1 MRNRYRF
8 LIPLALVSLLATSCG
23 GDTEGDGGAT
33 GDYPRAETLYTG
45 GTQWGPPSTWNPLDT
60 GNYATGTVGLV
71 YETLFLY
78 EPQTGEYI
86 PWLAESGEWVDDKTY
101 ELKLRQG
108 VKWSDGEDFTADDV
122 VFTVEIGK
130 YEGSSYH
137 SLWEWLES
145 AEAVDD
151 YTVKF
156 TFSKANYAQWANWLY
171 FNAIVPEHI
180 WSERS
185 EEEIL
190 TGANED
196 PVGTGAYLYETH
208 DQDRQV
214 WKKNEDWWAT
224 EALGH
229 EVAPTYIVDVVNTS
243 NEAALSQV
251 LQGNIDIN
259 NNFLPGI
266 AQLVQGGY
274 QVQTY
279 YPEEPYMIPA
289 NTAWLVPNTTKAP
302 MDDPEFRKAL
312 SASIDMDEIVNNVY
326 GGLVTE
332 ADPTGLLPAWD
343 DYIDTEVVEKHAT
356 PRDPKVAKKILEEAG
371 YEDTDND
378 GFVETPD
385 GEPIDLTLIVP
396 SGWTDWMEAARVI
409 SESASEVGIKVTTDF
424 PEFNALVDQRN
435 SGEFDLVINNDRQI
449 SNTPWTYYDYIFR
462 LPVQDQQTTVNFGRY
477 ENEEAW
483 ELVGELDGIP
493 VEDTEKIRE
502 VAGKIQK
509 IQLEEMPVIPLWYNG
524 LWAQYNNSVWTNWPS
539 SESDNNYLPSTW
551 RGYFQLGSIL
561 MLTELE
567 PASEEE

>member
-8 LIPLALVSLLATSCG
+8 LIPLALVSLLATSCA
-23 GDTEGDGGAT
+23 GDTEGDGGAA

-60 GNYATGTVGLV
+60 GGHATGTVGLV

-78 EPQTGEYI
+78 EPQSREYI
-86 PWLAESGEWVDDKTY
+86 PWLAESGEWVDDTTY

-108 VKWSDGEDFTADDV
+108 VTWSDGEDFTADDV
-122 VFTVEIGK
+122 VFTVEVGK
-130 YEGSSYH
+130 YEASTYH
-137 SLWEWLES
+137 NLWEWLES

-151 YTVKF
+151 HTVRF
-156 TFSKANYAQWANWLY
+156 TFSQANYAQWANWLY
-171 FNAIVPEHI
+171 SNAIVPEHL

-214 WKKNEDWWAT
+214 WKKNEDWWAI

-251 LQGNIDIN
+251 LQGNIDMN

-332 ADPTGLLPAWD
+332 ADPTGLLPVWEE
-343 DYIDTEVVEKHAT
+343 YIDTGVVEEYAT
-356 PRDPKVAKKILEEAG
+356 PRDPKVAKDLLKEAG
-371 YEDTDND
+371 YEDTDDD

-385 GEPIDLTLIVP
+385 GDPIDLSLIVP

-409 SESASEVGIKVTTDF
+409 SESAAEVGIKVTADF

-435 SGEFDLVINNDRQI
+435 SGEFDLVINNERQI
-449 SNTPWTYYDYIFR
+449 SNTPWTYYDYMFR
-462 LPVQDQQTTVNFGRY
+462 LPIQEQQGTTNFGRY
-477 ENEEAW
+477 ENEEIW
-483 ELVGELDGIP
+483 ELVGELDSIP

-502 VAGKIQK
+502 VAGKIQR
-509 IQLEEMPVIPLWYNG
+509 IHLEELPIIPLWYNG
-524 LWAQYNNSVWTNWPS
+524 LWSQTNTSVWTNWPS
-539 SESDNNYLPSTW
+539 SETDNNYLPSTW
-551 RGYFQLGSIL
+551 RGYFQLGGIL

-567 PASEEE
+567 PAPEEE

>member
-8 LIPLALVSLLATSCG
+8 LIPLALVSLMATSCAS
-23 GDTEGDGGAT
+23 DTEGDGGAA

-71 YETLFLY
+71 YETLFLF
-78 EPQTGEYI
+78 EPQSGEYI
-86 PWLAESGEWVDDKTY
+86 PWLAESGEWVDDSTY

-108 VKWSDGEDFTADDV
+108 VQWSDGEDFTADDV
-122 VFTVEIGK
+122 VFTVELGQI
-130 YEGSSYH
+130 EGSTYGN
-137 SLWEWLES
+137 LWEWLES

-151 YTVKF
+151 HTVRF
-156 TFSKANYAQWANWLY
+156 TFSQANYAQWANWLY

-185 EEEIL
+185 DEEIL
-190 TGANED
+190 TGANEE
-196 PVGTGAYLYETH
+196 PVGTGPYAYEAH

-214 WKKNEDWWAT
+214 WKKRDEWWAT

-243 NEAALSQV
+243 NEAALGQV
-251 LQGNIDIN
+251 LQGNIDMN
-259 NNFLPGI
+259 NNFLPGV

-274 QVQTY
+274 GVETY
-279 YPEEPYMIPA
+279 YPEEPYMLAA
-289 NTAWLVPNTTKAP
+289 NTAWLVPNTTKEP

-312 SASIDMDEIVNNVY
+312 SASIDMDEIVTNVY

-332 ADPTGLLPAWD
+332 ANPTGLLPAWEE
-343 DYIDTEVVEKHAT
+343 YIDTEVVEEYAT
-356 PRDPKVAKKILEEAG
+356 PRDPDVAKDILEEAG
-371 YEDTDND
+371 YEDTNND

-385 GEPIDLTLIVP
+385 GDPIDLTLIVP
-396 SGWTDWMEAARVI
+396 SGWTDWMESARVI
-409 SESASEVGIKVTTDF
+409 SESAEAVGIKVTAEF
-424 PEFNALVDQRN
+424 PEFNDLVDQRN
-435 SGEFDLVINNDRQI
+435 SGEFDLVINNERQI

-462 LPVQDQQTTVNFGRY
+462 LPVQEQQTTVNFGRY
-477 ENEEAW
+477 ENEDAW
-483 ELVGELDGIP
+483 ELVGELDGVP
-493 VEDTEKIRE
+493 VEDVEAVRE
-502 VAGKIQK
+502 VAGELQQIH
-509 IQLEEMPVIPLWYNG
+509 LEEMPVIPLWYNG
-524 LWAQYNNSVWTNWPS
+524 LWSQTSNTVWTNWPS
-539 SESDNNYLPSTW
+539 SETDNNYLPSTW

-567 PASEEE
+567 PAPEEE

>member
-8 LIPLALVSLLATSCG
+8 LIPLALVSLLATSCA
-23 GDTEGDGGAT
+23 GDTESDGGAA

-60 GNYATGTVGLV
+60 GNHATGTVGLV

-78 EPQTGEYI
+78 EPQSDEYI
-86 PWLAESGEWVDDKTY
+86 PWLAESGQWVDDKTY

-130 YEGSSYH
+130 YEASTYH
-137 SLWEWLES
+137 NLWEWLES
-145 AEAVDD
+145 AEAIDD

-156 TFSKANYAQWANWLY
+156 TFSEANYAQWANWLY

-190 TGANED
+190 TGANEE
-196 PVGTGAYLYETH
+196 PIGTGPYLYETH

-251 LQGNIDIN
+251 LQGNMDIN

-274 QVQTY
+274 QIQTY
-279 YPEEPYMIPA
+279 FPEAPYMLAA
-289 NTAWLVPNTTKAP
+289 NTAWLVPNTTRKP

-332 ADPTGLLPAWD
+332 ANPTGLLPVWEQ
-343 DYIDTEVVEKHAT
+343 YIDDKVVDEYAT
-356 PRDPKVAKKILEEAG
+356 PRDPKVAKDILEEAG
-371 YEDTDND
+371 YKDTDDD

-385 GEPIDLTLIVP
+385 GDPIDLTLIVP

-409 SESASEVGIKVTTDF
+409 SESAQAVGIKVNAEF

-435 SGEFDLVINNDRQI
+435 SGEFDLVINNERQV
-449 SNTPWTYYDYIFR
+449 SNTPWTYYDYMFR
-462 LPVQDQQTTVNFGRY
+462 LPVQEQQGTVNFGRY
-477 ENEEAW
+477 ENEEVW
-483 ELVGELDGIP
+483 KLVGDLDRIP
-493 VEDTEKIRE
+493 VEDTESIRE
-502 VAGKIQK
+502 VASKIQK
-509 IQLEEMPVIPLWYNG
+509 IHLEELPIIPLWYNG
-524 LWAQYNNSVWTNWPS
+524 LWSQTNTSVWTNWPS
-539 SESDNNYLPSTW
+539 SESDNHYLPSTW

-567 PASEEE
+567 PATEEE